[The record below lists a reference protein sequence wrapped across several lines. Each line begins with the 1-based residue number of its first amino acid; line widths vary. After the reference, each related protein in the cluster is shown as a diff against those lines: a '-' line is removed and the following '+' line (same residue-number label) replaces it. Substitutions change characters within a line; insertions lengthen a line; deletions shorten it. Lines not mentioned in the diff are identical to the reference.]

1 MARFAN
7 PERLSLPQAKYRVFL
22 GGCQAVSGCFLDIF
36 CRAESIENEGFM
48 ATSGKYVGIGMFCG
62 MQRRE
67 SEFEGEMPP
76 SNPIETL
83 YKPMNRQK
91 QQVSRIK

>member
-22 GGCQAVSGCFLDIF
+22 GGCQAVSGYFLDIF

-48 ATSGKYVGIGMFCG
+48 AVSGQSRTKG
-62 MQRRE
+62 
-67 SEFEGEMPP
+67 
-76 SNPIETL
+76 
-83 YKPMNRQK
+83 KRQK
-91 QQVSRIK
+91 EQTVLSGIAMWLDSPTP